1 VIPFLIA
8 ATVLGISRLTRPRQ
22 VLGATVVL
30 VGSIVMTLWIGPL
43 PGALAPADIWYQEP
57 VPPQHVAALREGIAL
72 VPDDVPVSAT
82 NKAGSHLSARRYIYS
97 VPVVG
102 RAEWMLLDSRD
113 PWLIADPGQ
122 LAPRDR
128 PDVLR
133 AFVQRIE
140 RDPAWEPIFS
150 KDGVLVFRR
159 VGS

>member
-1 VIPFLIA
+1 
-8 ATVLGISRLTRPRQ
+8 
-22 VLGATVVL
+22 
-30 VGSIVMTLWIGPL
+30 MTLWIGPL

-102 RAEWMLLDSRD
+102 RAEWMLLDGRD